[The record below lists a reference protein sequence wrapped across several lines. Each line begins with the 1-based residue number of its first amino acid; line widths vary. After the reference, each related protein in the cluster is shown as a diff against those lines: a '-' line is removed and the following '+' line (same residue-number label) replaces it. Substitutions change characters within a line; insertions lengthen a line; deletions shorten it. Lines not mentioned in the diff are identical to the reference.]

1 MGRWLL
7 YTNDG
12 GAGRESQ
19 IRRPDGRLD
28 DNACNHAMTVRQRVR
43 CFFALAAFAAACGGS
58 GSQGTPVGPTVN
70 PPPIIPQTV
79 VMIGAGDIGDC
90 SALAD
95 AGVHARDTAR
105 MMDTNAADAIFT
117 AGDNAYPL
125 GSSDDFKC
133 YESAW
138 GRFKSKTFPT
148 PGNHEYYQPGALPY
162 FQYFGDR
169 AGEGGFRTGYYSFNL
184 GNWHIVALNSPLQAS
199 GGIDQIMWL
208 KGDLQNT
215 NAKCTLAIWH
225 YPVFT
230 SGPSNGSPES
240 RVMREAWQVL
250 FDAGADLIVN
260 GHDHLYERFA
270 PQSPD
275 GRRNDA
281 AGITEIIAGTGG
293 APLYQFSGT
302 TANSVAQM
310 RAYGLL
316 KLTLQATSFD
326 SVFLPVGAAPFDQ
339 YHGTCH

>member
-1 MGRWLL
+1 
-7 YTNDG
+7 
-12 GAGRESQ
+12 
-19 IRRPDGRLD
+19 
-28 DNACNHAMTVRQRVR
+28 MTVRQRVR
-43 CFFALAAFAAACGGS
+43 CFFALAAFAAACGGGGS
-58 GSQGTPVGPTVN
+58 GSNGTPSGPTIN

-95 AGVHARDTAR
+95 AGIHARDTAR
-105 MMDTNAADAIFT
+105 MMDTTTADAIFT

-133 YESAW
+133 YENAW
-138 GRFKSKTFPT
+138 GRFKSKTFPV

-162 FQYFGDR
+162 FQYFGAR
-169 AGEGGFRTGYYSFNL
+169 AGEGGFRTGYYSFDL
-184 GNWHIVALNSPLQAS
+184 GNWHVVALNSPLQAS
-199 GGIDQIMWL
+199 GGIDQMMWL
-208 KGDLQNT
+208 KDDLQSN

-250 FDAGADLIVN
+250 FDGGADLIVN

-275 GRRNDA
+275 GRRNDVT
-281 AGITEIIAGTGG
+281 GITQITAGTGG
-293 APLYQFSGT
+293 APLYQFSGSI
-302 TANSVAQM
+302 ANSAAQM
-310 RAYGLL
+310 RSYGLL

-326 SVFLPVGAAPFDQ
+326 SVFLPVGGAAFDQ

>member
-1 MGRWLL
+1 M
-7 YTNDG
+7 
-12 GAGRESQ
+12 SV
-19 IRRPDGRLD
+19 RL
-28 DNACNHAMTVRQRVR
+28 RVR

-58 GSQGTPVGPTVN
+58 GSKGTPGGPTID

-79 VMIGAGDIGDC
+79 VMMGAGDIGDC
-90 SALAD
+90 SPLAD
-95 AGVHARDTAR
+95 AGIHARDTAR
-105 MMDTNAADAIFT
+105 MMDTTSADAIFT

-125 GSSDDFKC
+125 GSTDDFKC
-133 YESAW
+133 YDNAW
-138 GRFKSKTFPT
+138 GRFKSKTFPV

-162 FQYFGDR
+162 FQYFGAR

-184 GNWHIVALNSPLQAS
+184 GNWHVVALNSPLQAS
-199 GGIDQIMWL
+199 GGIDQMMWL
-208 KGDLQNT
+208 KEDLQNS

-250 FDAGADLIVN
+250 FDSGADLIVN

-281 AGITEIIAGTGG
+281 TGITQITAGTGG
-293 APLYQFSGT
+293 APLYQFSGS
-302 TANSVAQM
+302 TANSAAQM

-326 SVFLPVGAAPFDQ
+326 SVFLPVSGAPFDQ
-339 YHGTCH
+339 YHGSCH

>member
-1 MGRWLL
+1 M
-7 YTNDG
+7 
-12 GAGRESQ
+12 S
-19 IRRPDGRLD
+19 
-28 DNACNHAMTVRQRVR
+28 VRQWVR

-58 GSQGTPVGPTVN
+58 GSKGTPGGPTID

-90 SALAD
+90 STLAD
-95 AGVHARDTAR
+95 AGIHARDTAR
-105 MMDTNAADAIFT
+105 MMDTTSADAIFT

-125 GSSDDFKC
+125 GSTDDFKC
-133 YESAW
+133 YDNAW
-138 GRFKSKTFPT
+138 GRFKSKTFPV

-162 FQYFGDR
+162 FQYFGAR

-184 GNWHIVALNSPLQAS
+184 GNWHVVALNSPLQAS
-199 GGIDQIMWL
+199 GGIDQMMWL
-208 KGDLQNT
+208 KEDLQNS

-270 PQSPD
+270 PQSAD

-281 AGITEIIAGTGG
+281 TGITQITAGTGG
-293 APLYQFSGT
+293 APLYQFSGSI
-302 TANSVAQM
+302 ANSAAQM

-326 SVFLPVGAAPFDQ
+326 SVFLQVGGAPFDQ

>member
-1 MGRWLL
+1 M
-7 YTNDG
+7 
-12 GAGRESQ
+12 S
-19 IRRPDGRLD
+19 
-28 DNACNHAMTVRQRVR
+28 VRQRVR
-43 CFFALAAFAAACGGS
+43 CFFALAAVAAACGGGGS
-58 GSQGTPVGPTVN
+58 GPKGTPSGPTID

-95 AGVHARDTAR
+95 AGIHARDTAR
-105 MMDTNAADAIFT
+105 MMDSTSADAIFT

-125 GSSDDFKC
+125 GSSDDFNC
-133 YESAW
+133 YDSSW
-138 GRFKSKTFPT
+138 GRFKSKTFPV

-162 FQYFGDR
+162 FQYFGAR

-208 KGDLQNT
+208 KDDLQNS
-215 NAKCTLAIWH
+215 NAKCTMAIFH

-250 FDAGADLIVN
+250 FDSGADLIVN

-281 AGITEIIAGTGG
+281 TGITQIIVGTGG
-293 APLYQFSGT
+293 APLYQFSGSI
-302 TANSVAQM
+302 ANSAAQM
-310 RAYGLL
+310 RSYGLL

-326 SVFLPVGAAPFDQ
+326 SVFLPVAGAPFDQ

>member
-1 MGRWLL
+1 MSG
-7 YTNDG
+7 
-12 GAGRESQ
+12 
-19 IRRPDGRLD
+19 
-28 DNACNHAMTVRQRVR
+28 RQRVR
-43 CFFALAAFAAACGGS
+43 CFFALAAFAAACGG
-58 GSQGTPVGPTVN
+58 GSKGTPAGPTIN
-70 PPPIIPQTV
+70 PPPPPIIQQTV

-95 AGVHARDTAR
+95 AGIHARDTAR
-105 MMDTNAADAIFT
+105 MMDTTTADAVFT

-125 GSSDDFKC
+125 GSSDDFTC
-133 YESAW
+133 YESTW
-138 GRFKSKTFPT
+138 GRFKSKTFPV

-162 FQYFGDR
+162 FQYFGAR

-199 GGIDQIMWL
+199 GGFDQIMWL
-208 KGDLQNT
+208 KDDLQSS

-225 YPVFT
+225 YPIFT

-250 FDAGADLIVN
+250 FDGGADLIVN

-281 AGITEIIAGTGG
+281 TGITQIIAGTGG
-293 APLYQFSGT
+293 APLYQFGGT
-302 TANSVAQM
+302 MPNSAAQL

-326 SVFLPVGAAPFDQ
+326 SVFLPVAGAPFDQ

>member
-1 MGRWLL
+1 M
-7 YTNDG
+7 
-12 GAGRESQ
+12 SV
-19 IRRPDGRLD
+19 RR
-28 DNACNHAMTVRQRVR
+28 RVR
-43 CFFALAAFAAACGGS
+43 CLFALAAFAAACGGS
-58 GSQGTPVGPTVN
+58 GSKGTPGGPTID

-90 SALAD
+90 STLAD
-95 AGVHARDTAR
+95 AGIHARDTAR
-105 MMDTNAADAIFT
+105 MMDTTSADAIFT

-133 YESAW
+133 YENAW
-138 GRFKSKTFPT
+138 GRFKSKTFPV

-162 FQYFGDR
+162 FQYFGAR

-208 KGDLQNT
+208 KDDLQSS

-250 FDAGADLIVN
+250 FDGGADLIVN

-281 AGITEIIAGTGG
+281 TGITQITAGTGG
-293 APLYQFSGT
+293 APLYQFSGSV
-302 TANSVAQM
+302 ANSTAKM
-310 RAYGLL
+310 SAYGLL

-326 SVFLPVGAAPFDQ
+326 SVFLPVSGAPFDQ

>member
-1 MGRWLL
+1 
-7 YTNDG
+7 
-12 GAGRESQ
+12 
-19 IRRPDGRLD
+19 
-28 DNACNHAMTVRQRVR
+28 
-43 CFFALAAFAAACGGS
+43 
-58 GSQGTPVGPTVN
+58 
-70 PPPIIPQTV
+70 
-79 VMIGAGDIGDC
+79 MIGAGDIGDC
-90 SALAD
+90 STLAD
-95 AGVHARDTAR
+95 AGIHARDTAR
-105 MMDTNAADAIFT
+105 MMDTTSADAIFT

-138 GRFKSKTFPT
+138 GRFKSKTFPV

-162 FQYFGDR
+162 FQYFGAR

-208 KGDLQNT
+208 KDDLQSS

-250 FDAGADLIVN
+250 FDGGADLIVN

-281 AGITEIIAGTGG
+281 TGITQITAGTGG
-293 APLYQFSGT
+293 APLYQFSGSV
-302 TANSVAQM
+302 ANSTAKM
-310 RAYGLL
+310 SAYGLL

-326 SVFLPVGAAPFDQ
+326 SVFLPVSGAPFDQ

>member
-1 MGRWLL
+1 MSL
-7 YTNDG
+7 
-12 GAGRESQ
+12 
-19 IRRPDGRLD
+19 
-28 DNACNHAMTVRQRVR
+28 RQRVR
-43 CFFALAAFAAACGGS
+43 FFFALAAFAAACGGGGGG
-58 GSQGTPVGPTVN
+58 GSKGTPGGPTID
-70 PPPIIPQTV
+70 PPPIVAQTV

-90 SALAD
+90 STLAD
-95 AGVHARDTAR
+95 AGIHARDTAR
-105 MMDTNAADAIFT
+105 MMDTTTADAIFT

-133 YESAW
+133 YENTW
-138 GRFKSKTFPT
+138 GRFKSKTFPV

-162 FQYFGDR
+162 FQYFGAR

-208 KGDLQNT
+208 KDDLQVN
-215 NAKCTLAIWH
+215 NAKCTMAIWH

-240 RVMREAWQVL
+240 RVMRETWQVL

-275 GRRNDA
+275 GRRNETT
-281 AGITEIIAGTGG
+281 GITEIIVGTGG
-293 APLYQFSGT
+293 APLYDFSGS
-302 TANSVAQM
+302 TANSAAQM
-310 RAYGLL
+310 RSYGLL

-326 SVFLPVGAAPFDQ
+326 SVFLPVAGAPYDQ

>member
-1 MGRWLL
+1 
-7 YTNDG
+7 
-12 GAGRESQ
+12 
-19 IRRPDGRLD
+19 
-28 DNACNHAMTVRQRVR
+28 
-43 CFFALAAFAAACGGS
+43 
-58 GSQGTPVGPTVN
+58 
-70 PPPIIPQTV
+70 
-79 VMIGAGDIGDC
+79 MIGAGDIGDC

-95 AGVHARDTAR
+95 AGIHARDTAR
-105 MMDTNAADAIFT
+105 MMDTTTADAIFT

-125 GSSDDFKC
+125 GSSDEFTC
-133 YESAW
+133 YENTW
-138 GRFKSKTFPT
+138 GRFKSKTFPV

-162 FQYFGDR
+162 FQYFGAR

-199 GGIDQIMWL
+199 GGFDQIMWL
-208 KGDLQNT
+208 KDDLQNS

-225 YPVFT
+225 YPIFT
-230 SGPSNGSPES
+230 SGPSDGSPES

-281 AGITEIIAGTGG
+281 TGITQIIAGTGG
-293 APLYQFSGT
+293 APLYQFSGSI
-302 TANSVAQM
+302 ANSAAQM
-310 RAYGLL
+310 RSYGLL

-326 SVFLPVGAAPFDQ
+326 SVFLPVAGAPFDQ

>member
-1 MGRWLL
+1 MSG
-7 YTNDG
+7 
-12 GAGRESQ
+12 
-19 IRRPDGRLD
+19 
-28 DNACNHAMTVRQRVR
+28 RQRVR
-43 CFFALAAFAAACGGS
+43 CFFALAAFAAACGGGGG
-58 GSQGTPVGPTVN
+58 GSKGTPAGPTINN
-70 PPPIIPQTV
+70 PPPIIQQTV

-95 AGVHARDTAR
+95 AGIHARDTAR
-105 MMDTNAADAIFT
+105 MMDTTTADAVFT

-125 GSSDDFKC
+125 GSSDDFTC
-133 YESAW
+133 YENTW
-138 GRFKSKTFPT
+138 GRFKSKTFPV

-162 FQYFGDR
+162 FQYFGAR

-199 GGIDQIMWL
+199 GGFDQIMWL
-208 KGDLQNT
+208 KDDLQSS
-215 NAKCTLAIWH
+215 NAKCTMAIWH

-250 FDAGADLIVN
+250 FDGGADLIVN

-281 AGITEIIAGTGG
+281 TGITQIIAGTGG
-293 APLYQFSGT
+293 APLYQFSGRI
-302 TANSVAQM
+302 ANSDAQM
-310 RAYGLL
+310 RSYGLL
-316 KLTLQATSFD
+316 KLTLQPTSFD
-326 SVFLPVGAAPFDQ
+326 SVFLPVAGAPFDQ

>member
-1 MGRWLL
+1 M
-7 YTNDG
+7 
-12 GAGRESQ
+12 S
-19 IRRPDGRLD
+19 GRL
-28 DNACNHAMTVRQRVR
+28 QVR
-43 CFFALAAFAAACGGS
+43 CFFALAAFAAACGGGGS
-58 GSQGTPVGPTVN
+58 GGSNGTPGGPTIN

-95 AGVHARDTAR
+95 GGIHARDTAR
-105 MMDTNAADAIFT
+105 MMDTTTADAIFT

-125 GSSDDFKC
+125 GSSDDFTC
-133 YESAW
+133 YESTW
-138 GRFKSKTFPT
+138 GRFKSKTFPV

-162 FQYFGDR
+162 FQYFGAR

-199 GGIDQIMWL
+199 GGFDQIMWL
-208 KGDLQNT
+208 KDDLQSS

-225 YPVFT
+225 YPIFT

-250 FDAGADLIVN
+250 FDGGADLIVN

-281 AGITEIIAGTGG
+281 TGITQIIAGTGG
-293 APLYQFSGT
+293 APLYQFGGT
-302 TANSVAQM
+302 MPNSAAQL

-326 SVFLPVGAAPFDQ
+326 SVFLPVAGAPFDQ

>member
-1 MGRWLL
+1 
-7 YTNDG
+7 
-12 GAGRESQ
+12 
-19 IRRPDGRLD
+19 
-28 DNACNHAMTVRQRVR
+28 MTVRQRVR
-43 CFFALAAFAAACGGS
+43 CFFALAAFAAACGGGGS
-58 GSQGTPVGPTVN
+58 GSNGTPSGPTIN

-95 AGVHARDTAR
+95 AGIHARDTAR
-105 MMDTNAADAIFT
+105 MMDTTTADAIFT

-125 GSSDDFKC
+125 GSSDDFTC
-133 YESAW
+133 YENTW
-138 GRFKSKTFPT
+138 GRFKSKTFPV

-162 FQYFGDR
+162 FQYFGAR

-199 GGIDQIMWL
+199 GGFDQIMWL
-208 KGDLQNT
+208 KDDLQNSS
-215 NAKCTLAIWH
+215 AKCTMAIWH

-250 FDAGADLIVN
+250 FDGGADLIVN

-281 AGITEIIAGTGG
+281 TGITQIIAGTGG
-293 APLYQFSGT
+293 APLYQFSGRI
-302 TANSVAQM
+302 ANSDAQM
-310 RAYGLL
+310 RSYGLL
-316 KLTLQATSFD
+316 KLTLQPTSFD
-326 SVFLPVGAAPFDQ
+326 SVFLPVAGAPFDQ

>member
-1 MGRWLL
+1 M
-7 YTNDG
+7 
-12 GAGRESQ
+12 S
-19 IRRPDGRLD
+19 
-28 DNACNHAMTVRQRVR
+28 VRQRVR

-58 GSQGTPVGPTVN
+58 GSKGTPGAPTIA

-90 SALAD
+90 STLAD
-95 AGVHARDTAR
+95 AGIHARDTAR
-105 MMDTNAADAIFT
+105 MMDTTSADAVFT

-125 GSSDDFKC
+125 GSTEDFKC
-133 YESAW
+133 YENAW
-138 GRFKSKTFPT
+138 GRFKSKTFPV

-162 FQYFGDR
+162 FQYFGAR
-169 AGEGGFRTGYYSFNL
+169 AGEGGFRTGYYSFDL

-199 GGIDQIMWL
+199 GGIDQMMWL
-208 KGDLQNT
+208 KDDLQSS

-250 FDAGADLIVN
+250 FDGGADLIVN

-275 GRRNDA
+275 GRRNDVT
-281 AGITEIIAGTGG
+281 GITQITAGTGG
-293 APLYQFSGT
+293 APLYQFSGSI
-302 TANSVAQM
+302 ANSVAQM
-310 RAYGLL
+310 RSYGLL

-326 SVFLPVGAAPFDQ
+326 SVFLPVSGAPFDQ

>member
-1 MGRWLL
+1 
-7 YTNDG
+7 
-12 GAGRESQ
+12 
-19 IRRPDGRLD
+19 
-28 DNACNHAMTVRQRVR
+28 MTVRQRVR
-43 CFFALAAFAAACGGS
+43 CIFALAAFGAACGGG
-58 GSQGTPVGPTVN
+58 GSKSTPGGPTID

-95 AGVHARDTAR
+95 AGIHARDTAR
-105 MMDTNAADAIFT
+105 MMDTTSADAIFT

-133 YESAW
+133 YENAW
-138 GRFKSKTFPT
+138 GRFKSKTFPV

-162 FQYFGDR
+162 FQYFGAR

-208 KGDLQNT
+208 KDDLQNS

-250 FDAGADLIVN
+250 FDGGADLIVN

-281 AGITEIIAGTGG
+281 TGLTQIIAGTGG
-293 APLYQFSGT
+293 APLYEFSGS
-302 TANSVAQM
+302 TANSAAQM
-310 RAYGLL
+310 RSYGLL

-326 SVFLPVGAAPFDQ
+326 SVFLPVAGGPFDQ
-339 YHGTCH
+339 YHGACH

>member
-1 MGRWLL
+1 M
-7 YTNDG
+7 
-12 GAGRESQ
+12 S
-19 IRRPDGRLD
+19 
-28 DNACNHAMTVRQRVR
+28 VRQRVR
-43 CFFALAAFAAACGGS
+43 GFFALAAFAAACGGG
-58 GSQGTPVGPTVN
+58 GSKGTPGGPTVN
-70 PPPIIPQTV
+70 PPPIIQQTV

-95 AGVHARDTAR
+95 AGIHARDTAR
-105 MMDTNAADAIFT
+105 LMDTTTADAVFT

-125 GSSDDFKC
+125 GSSDDFTC
-133 YESAW
+133 YESTW
-138 GRFKSKTFPT
+138 GRFKSKTFPV

-162 FQYFGDR
+162 FQYFGAR

-199 GGIDQIMWL
+199 GGFDQIMWL
-208 KGDLQNT
+208 KDDLQSS

-225 YPVFT
+225 YPIFT

-250 FDAGADLIVN
+250 FDGGADLIVN

-281 AGITEIIAGTGG
+281 TGITQIIAGTGG
-293 APLYQFSGT
+293 APLYQFGGT
-302 TANSVAQM
+302 MPNSAAQL
-310 RAYGLL
+310 RAHGLL

-326 SVFLPVGAAPFDQ
+326 SVFLPVAGAPFDQ

>member
-1 MGRWLL
+1 
-7 YTNDG
+7 
-12 GAGRESQ
+12 
-19 IRRPDGRLD
+19 
-28 DNACNHAMTVRQRVR
+28 
-43 CFFALAAFAAACGGS
+43 
-58 GSQGTPVGPTVN
+58 
-70 PPPIIPQTV
+70 
-79 VMIGAGDIGDC
+79 MIGAGDIGDC

-95 AGVHARDTAR
+95 AGIHARDTAR
-105 MMDTNAADAIFT
+105 MMDTNIADAIFT

-133 YESAW
+133 YEGAW
-138 GRFKSKTFPT
+138 GRFKSKTYPV

-162 FQYFGDR
+162 FQYFGAR

-184 GNWHIVALNSPLQAS
+184 GNWHIVALNSPYQAT

-208 KGDLQNT
+208 KDDLQSN

-270 PQSPD
+270 PQGPD
-275 GRRNDA
+275 GRRNDLT
-281 AGITEIIAGTGG
+281 GITQIIAGTGG
-293 APLYQFSGT
+293 APLYQFSGSI
-302 TANSVAQM
+302 ANSAAQM
-310 RAYGLL
+310 RSYGLL

-326 SVFLPVGAAPFDQ
+326 SVFMPVGGAPFDQ